1 MQRLPQAVLESKCG
15 YWICAT
21 GEPKAGSLQ
30 IEDEETE
37 QLVVALRKL
46 PFRYREV
53 IVLYYYE
60 EYGTGEIAKMLHTSV
75 NTVKSRLRR
84 GREKLAAIMKN

>member
-1 MQRLPQAVLESKCG
+1 MP
-15 YWICAT
+15 
-21 GEPKAGSLQ
+21 SL
-30 IEDEETE
+30 IRAAWDEYSPC
-37 QLVVALRKL
+37 LAKKL

>member
-21 GEPKAGSLQ
+21 GEPKGWLFAN
-30 IEDEETE
+30 EETE